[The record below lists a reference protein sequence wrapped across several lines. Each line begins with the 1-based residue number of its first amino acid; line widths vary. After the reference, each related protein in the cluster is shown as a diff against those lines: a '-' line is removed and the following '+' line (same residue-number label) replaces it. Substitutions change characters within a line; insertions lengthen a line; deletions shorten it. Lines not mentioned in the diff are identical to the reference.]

1 MEISTKLGRV
11 SLVPRGAYDPAAE
24 YVRLDV
30 VRHGGNAWLALR
42 SVQGVEPAEGEDWML
57 LAEKGETG
65 DTGPRGLKGNK
76 GDTGDKGDKGDKG
89 DTGDVGPKG
98 NTGDTGPVGPVGP
111 TGLTGPKGETGN
123 GIASIRRTAGNGAA
137 GTADTYTVTMTDG
150 SSYAFRVYNGAD
162 GDGVGDM
169 TAAVY
174 DPRGKAADIFAFAEG
189 LLPVVRSVE
198 LPAEGWEGEKAPF
211 VQSVAMPGV
220 LADSMAQLVHV
231 LPEDPEAW
239 AAAGCRCTGQ
249 DAGALAFEARE
260 KAEVQVLIVLQE
272 VQG

>member
-11 SLVPRGAYDPAAE
+11 SLAPRGAYDPAAE

-150 SSYAFRVYNGAD
+150 SSYAFRVYN
-162 GDGVGDM
+162 
-169 TAAVY
+169 
-174 DPRGKAADIFAFAEG
+174 
-189 LLPVVRSVE
+189 LS
-198 LPAEGWEGEKAPF
+198 
-211 VQSVAMPGV
+211 
-220 LADSMAQLVHV
+220 
-231 LPEDPEAW
+231 
-239 AAAGCRCTGQ
+239 
-249 DAGALAFEARE
+249 
-260 KAEVQVLIVLQE
+260 LIHI
-272 VQG
+272 

>member
-11 SLVPRGAYDPAAE
+11 SLAPRGAYDPAAE

-57 LAEKGETG
+57 LAEKGE
-65 DTGPRGLKGNK
+65 
-76 GDTGDKGDKGDKG
+76 
-89 DTGDVGPKG
+89 
-98 NTGDTGPVGPVGP
+98 TGDTGPVGPVGP

-211 VQSVAMPGV
+211 VQSVAVPGV
-220 LADSMAQLVHV
+220 LADSMAQLVRV